1 MNEWIPVAAEVLSA
15 VGTVG
20 AFATGFVLLRQ
31 EHQREEL
38 RSEDERRQQ
47 AIKVSAWVEAH
58 ATAYGAREL
67 LFQVHNASEM
77 PIYEVSL
84 PMPDEGTHE
93 AEFIGLV
100 PPGQTVQR
108 PAPREWLKTYYSP
121 EPVEIEFLDSSGRQW
136 TRDEQGFLTPAA
148 DAGPAAVGLSRRTRW
163 LRPLRV
169 LRRSQPSADAGSA
182 QLE

>member
-1 MNEWIPVAAEVLSA
+1 M
-15 VGTVG
+15 
-20 AFATGFVLLRQ
+20 
-31 EHQREEL
+31 
-38 RSEDERRQQ
+38 
-47 AIKVSAWVEAH
+47 
-58 ATAYGAREL
+58 
-67 LFQVHNASEM
+67 HNASEM

-84 PMPDEGTHE
+84 PTPEEGTHE

-121 EPVEIEFLDSSGRQW
+121 EPVEIEFLDSGGRQW
-136 TRDEQGFLTPAA
+136 TRDEQGVLTPAA
-148 DAGPAAVGLSRRTRW
+148 DTSPTAAGLSRDSRW

-182 QLE
+182 RLG

>member
-1 MNEWIPVAAEVLSA
+1 MNEWIPVTAEVLSA

-58 ATAYGAREL
+58 STAYGAREL
-67 LFQVHNASEM
+67 LFHVHNASEM

-84 PMPDEGTHE
+84 ATPEEDTHE

-136 TRDEQGFLTPAA
+136 TRDEQGVLTPTA
-148 DAGPAAVGLSRRTRW
+148 DTSPAVAGLSRGSRW
-163 LRPLRV
+163 LRPLQG
-169 LRRSQPSADAGSA
+169 LRRSQSSAGAGSA
-182 QLE
+182 RLG